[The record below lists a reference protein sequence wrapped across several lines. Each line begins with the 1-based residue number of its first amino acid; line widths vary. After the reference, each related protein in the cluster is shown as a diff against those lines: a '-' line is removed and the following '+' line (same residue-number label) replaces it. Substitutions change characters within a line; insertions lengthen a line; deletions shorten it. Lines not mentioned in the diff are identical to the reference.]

1 MKYGFLGT
9 FCAVVT
15 VLGITATTA
24 RADTSIS
31 IPSDR
36 SISAATEQENP
47 APETAAPTKRAYNNP
62 QSTVT
67 PVLTRLELDTYKLVN
82 KYRQSRNLPPLEID
96 PAISAQA
103 RAHSEKMARDRH
115 MTHDGFHERADSIS
129 QTIVYRKA
137 AENVAYNM
145 GYGQPDLVAVQGWIE
160 SPGHQ
165 QNMTGPF
172 DLTGIGVV
180 QNAKG
185 EYYFTQIFIRK
196 AWYVKDAD

>member
-9 FCAVVT
+9 FCVVAT

-24 RADTSIS
+24 CADTSIT
-31 IPSDR
+31 IPADR
-36 SISAATEQENP
+36 SISAATGPENP
-47 APETAAPTKRAYNNP
+47 PETAAPNKRAYNNP
-62 QSTVT
+62 QSTST
-67 PVLTRLELDTYKLVN
+67 PVLTRLELDTYNLVN
-82 KYRQSRNLPPLEID
+82 KYRQSRNLPPLTID

-103 RAHSEKMARDRH
+103 KAHSEKMARTRN
-115 MTHDGFHERADSIS
+115 MTHDGFHERADSIA

-165 QNMTGPF
+165 LNMTGQY
-172 DLTGIGVV
+172 DLTGIGIV
-180 QNAKG
+180 QNSKG

>member
-9 FCAVVT
+9 FCAVAT
-15 VLGITATTA
+15 VLGITAATA
-24 RADTSIS
+24 CADTSIS
-31 IPSDR
+31 MPDDR
-36 SISAATEQENP
+36 SISAATVQENS
-47 APETAAPTKRAYNNP
+47 PETAAPTKRAYNNP
-62 QSTVT
+62 QSTSA
-67 PVLTRLELDTYKLVN
+67 PVLTRLELETYKLVN

-96 PAISAQA
+96 PAISATA
-103 RAHSEKMARDRH
+103 RAHSEKMAANRH
-115 MTHDGFHERADSIS
+115 MTHDGFHERTESIS

-137 AENVAYNM
+137 AENLAYNM

-165 QNMTGPF
+165 KNMTGQY
-172 DLTGIGVV
+172 DLTGIGIS